1 VVSAGSTSTIRQGHH
16 TATQTHLQVMTTR
29 LDSSSVQLTGR
40 MDLGFEAG
48 AEASRQ
54 SDVLNSAANTIT
66 HSLLHEQNAR
76 LVNQSKFE
84 VNTIK
89 FVVND
94 MSMSLGFRV

>member
-1 VVSAGSTSTIRQGHH
+1 
-16 TATQTHLQVMTTR
+16 MTTR

-54 SDVLNSAANTIT
+54 SDVLNSVVT